1 MPVSDWNPHD
11 DILARARRNESEILR
26 ASRAVT
32 QQRVADL
39 LGVSAATVSRYH
51 DDDASG
57 VSFVRKC
64 SAFLAACGLKAIP
77 EAHQHYS
84 SDHITAL
91 RVLARERLD
100 DSVGPNSHFGVES

>member
-1 MPVSDWNPHD
+1 MPISEWSPHE
-11 DILARARRNESEILR
+11 DILGRARRNESEILR
-26 ASRAVT
+26 ASRTAT

-51 DDDASG
+51 EADPNG

-77 EAHQHYS
+77 EGNQHYPP
-84 SDHITAL
+84 DHIAAL
-91 RVLARERLD
+91 RTLARERLD
-100 DSVGPNSHFGVES
+100 GDPTSQFGAEQ

>member
-1 MPVSDWNPHD
+1 MAISEWNPHE
-11 DILARARRNESEILR
+11 DIVGRVRRNESEILR
-26 ASRAVT
+26 ASRTAT

-51 DDDASG
+51 EADPNG
-57 VSFVRKC
+57 ISFVRKC
-64 SAFLAACGLKAIP
+64 SAFLAACGLKVIP

-84 SDHITAL
+84 PDHIAAL

-100 DSVGPNSHFGVES
+100 NSEPISQFGVEP